1 MDVHCWGMSR
11 EKCQVARSY
20 LIHVIYLSKKV
31 KNVDSIQKQ
40 IPQDGRTVAKKL
52 DLTPELNHFICCPQC
67 YSMYDIETAPH
78 HCRYKTFPT
87 SPPYGTSLFHTL
99 RFIRPLPHINR
110 ISMHYSRTQHIQ
122 RNRKPFSVFVTQ
134 DFSNWLKWFIPQS
147 KKSIEDWR
155 LSITTTSNTIY
166 DYQQLPAWDS
176 LYPKCEQ
183 AKNSTT
189 LQLAFSL
196 FVDWFNPISNKTSG
210 KQVSLGVLALNCLN
224 LPPKSQWKEKNT
236 FIYGLVPEPSQPN
249 MITIN
254 NILRIFIEEMVQ
266 LNYGI
271 FIQTP
276 HYPKG
281 HKVVVRLGCLIGDLV
296 ANHKV
301 LGFASHSATTFC
313 SPCECPKAEI
323 QQLKLAKLQQKRIFK
338 DYSIAF
344 KGLNNDAEH
353 TRMVRRTGIRWSELN
368 HLDYW
373 DHVQQIPLGIMHNWF
388 EGILQHHF

>member
-1 MDVHCWGMSR
+1 
-11 EKCQVARSY
+11 
-20 LIHVIYLSKKV
+20 
-31 KNVDSIQKQ
+31 
-40 IPQDGRTVAKKL
+40 
-52 DLTPELNHFICCPQC
+52 
-67 YSMYDIETAPH
+67 
-78 HCRYKTFPT
+78 
-87 SPPYGTSLFHTL
+87 
-99 RFIRPLPHINR
+99 
-110 ISMHYSRTQHIQ
+110 MHYSRTQHIQ
-122 RNRKPFSVFVTQ
+122 RNRKLFLVFVTQ

-166 DYQQLPAWDS
+166 DYQQSPTWDT

-196 FVDWFNPISNKTSG
+196 FVDWFNPLSNKTAG
-210 KQVSLGVLALNCLN
+210 KQVLLGVPALNFLN
-224 LPPKSQWKEKNT
+224 LPPTSQWKEKNT

-266 LNYGI
+266 LNSGI

-281 HKVVVRLGCLIGDLV
+281 RKVVVCLGCLIGDLV

-301 LGFASHSATTFC
+301 SGFASHSATWFC
-313 SPCECPKAEI
+313 SWCECPKAKI
-323 QQLKLAKLQQKRIFK
+323 QQLKLAKLRQKRIVK

-353 TRMVRRTGIRWSELN
+353 TRV
-368 HLDYW
+368 
-373 DHVQQIPLGIMHNWF
+373 
-388 EGILQHHF
+388 